1 MNILYKTQKM
11 NEIKFA
17 NELNK
22 KFKKMSSKR
31 NEKK

>member
-1 MNILYKTQKM
+1 M

-17 NELNK
+17 SELNK

-31 NEKK
+31 NEKIIESF